1 MKFIGEPR
9 IINAF
14 RGDEISV
21 SVEQQDFELVGCGPN
36 TRPLGEI
43 SPTVLHGTLNTRHLF
58 ADMESVK
65 WRFTMKDCYH
75 IPAGFNPY
83 STIDAIRGLT
93 DAIHHLLLEGPGTAA
108 HMEYGDRAGLN
119 ALVELLQ
126 TEVHVLHDYLSE
138 IDNRG
143 SLELPT
149 SDEELD
155 ALDAKYTDGVREEPA
170 LYLVQ

>member
-1 MKFIGEPR
+1 MDSKNNI
-9 IINAF
+9 
-14 RGDEISV
+14 
-21 SVEQQDFELVGCGPN
+21 
-36 TRPLGEI
+36 
-43 SPTVLHGTLNTRHLF
+43 PT
-58 ADMESVK
+58 
-65 WRFTMKDCYH
+65 YH
-75 IPAGFNPY
+75 IPEDFNPY

-93 DAIHHLLLEGPGTAA
+93 DAIHRLLFEGPGTSA

-126 TEVHVLHDYLSE
+126 TEVHALHDYLSE

-143 SLELPT
+143 SLDLPT